1 MILWDIIYPIVPFLF
16 VWLVLIYKYS
26 SWKIF
31 DHSMCILL
39 SVTFTFLVSG
49 TAKTHTARIQK
60 GLSRLDKSVALDL
73 VGLARVRITCEMM
86 L

>member
-1 MILWDIIYPIVPFLF
+1 
-16 VWLVLIYKYS
+16 
-26 SWKIF
+26 
-31 DHSMCILL
+31 MCILL

-60 GLSRLDKSVALDL
+60 GLSRLDETVALDL